1 MANSISNLTIKANV
15 SPAVNEL
22 DRLKN
27 KTRDVGGAFDGL
39 KNAIAGI
46 AIGAFAKSAIDA
58 ASAMQNFAN
67 ATGISI
73 SVISGYSQAM
83 IAAGGSADRA
93 RDGISDLTK
102 NIGEAARGSLELQK
116 AFKLANVSIEDLRT
130 LSEQDILRKT
140 IDGLS
145 KIPDSATRTAT
156 AFKIMGES
164 VKGVDLTSLNNELDK
179 YITKNAGS
187 STAIAAAA
195 EAQKSFSNNIQNLQ
209 LAVLQVIEPLNK
221 IAAGVDISA
230 EAFAKVIRIVGL
242 AVASYLT
249 LTKVLPAVTNS
260 LGKLGATLASGGG
273 FWASTRAQ
281 IAATGAQL
289 GFFSKNAQRSL
300 GLLPSRFGGV
310 TSAVF
315 ALRNAMGFL
324 LRAFGIAGIIYTVVD
339 AVNELIKA
347 FTGFDVLDWV
357 FKKIKLVTQALTDFL
372 GLTSEVDR
380 KQDEYNKNEIERFKN
395 RAEAQK
401 KQLEQV
407 KENRKI
413 QDETL
418 KKINELFNAEMK
430 GVNEVTNGYARTV
443 EQLKKKFE
451 LETSLIGLSER
462 QKQVTQQ
469 LFDAEAAFTAES
481 IKLSERLA
489 EQQRLKVS
497 GNEEEAAAAKRLI
510 PEIQAAQAKLTATY
524 EAQKKSIDGL
534 VAAREAAA
542 AAQQLELFATRQQ
555 IEQQNKL
562 QAIVDDTAK
571 ITMTEL
577 EKKYYDISTAAR
589 DSAKAAIEAEQAR
602 RGEPLSTAEIQAYY
616 QTAYKGAEE
625 LIKATKKQAETQR
638 SYQRSFSTGW
648 RESLTEYVDNV
659 GNAAQ
664 RAKDLFGT
672 ATKGMED
679 LFMKFINTGKFEWK
693 GFVQSIVNELLRSQV
708 QQLIAKVFG
717 GITSVGTKSSGSNN
731 FLGQIGSLL
740 GFANG
745 GIIPTNGPVL
755 VGERG
760 PEILSGAAGRQ
771 VTPNNQLGGANITY
785 NINAVD
791 AMSFKQMV
799 ARDPSFLYAVSEQGR
814 RKLGAA

>member
-46 AIGAFAKSAIDA
+46 AIGAFAKSAINA
-58 ASAMQNFAN
+58 ATAMQNFAN
-67 ATGISI
+67 ATGISV
-73 SVISGYSQAM
+73 SVIAGYSQAM
-83 IAAGGSADRA
+83 TAAGGSADRA

>member
-83 IAAGGSADRA
+83 TAAGGSADRA

-625 LIKATKKQAETQR
+625 LIKATKRQAETQR